1 MERGKQKS
9 EVSVMDME
17 RRGWH
22 TQATVIIQLL
32 NKEEDMMK
40 EAYAQSIECEEPC
53 EGETFTHGSV
63 RGWGWNSL
71 ALLDPVPFKWNKINY
86 ILETKITVI
95 FLHKWNVYIIF
106 ASSINNDATLV
117 NI

>member
-53 EGETFTHGSV
+53 EGRLSRTVLWEGEGETP
-63 RGWGWNSL
+63 SL
-71 ALLDPVPFKWNKINY
+71 YSTLSLSN
-86 ILETKITVI
+86 ETKLTI
-95 FLHKWNVYIIF
+95 Y
-106 ASSINNDATLV
+106 
-117 NI
+117 